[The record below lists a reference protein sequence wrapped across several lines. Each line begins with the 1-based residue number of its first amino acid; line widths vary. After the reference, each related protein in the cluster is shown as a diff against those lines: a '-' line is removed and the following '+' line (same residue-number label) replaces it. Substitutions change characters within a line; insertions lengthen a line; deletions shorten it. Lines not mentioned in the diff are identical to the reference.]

1 MDFPDIFADK
11 KKIESRPL
19 KIERKEPT
27 VNSESKPKPRS
38 KSTGSRELNSLL
50 LYSPEEIVETGDD
63 IDTAAKITLSPVIS
77 NLRQTTAIELA
88 ATTRSGLVSVSDCN
102 GDRNITTNDKNGNSN
117 NGSDTRRRSVS
128 STSSINDESDNDDEH
143 NSKNGSIEKSRNT
156 RSKSNANLGVNNEKY
171 KNNDHD
177 NGNGSAHKSGNGR
190 SLKVLT
196 SSKSEEFSSKIPK
209 NVLQI
214 ISG

>member
-1 MDFPDIFADK
+1 L
-11 KKIESRPL
+11 KIES
-19 KIERKEPT
+19 KEAT

-50 LYSPEEIVETGDD
+50 LYSPEEIVETGDEF
-63 IDTAAKITLSPVIS
+63 DTDAKITLSPVIS

-102 GDRNITTNDKNGNSN
+102 GDRNITTNDKNRNSN
-117 NGSDTRRRSVS
+117 NGSDTRRSNDS
-128 STSSINDESDNDDEH
+128 STSSINGESDNDDEH
-143 NSKNGSIEKSRNT
+143 NNKNGSIERSRNT
-156 RSKSNANLGVNNEKY
+156 RSKSNGKLGVKNEKY
-171 KNNDHD
+171 KNNDHG

-190 SLKVLT
+190 SLKLLT
-196 SSKSEEFSSKIPK
+196 SAKSEDFSPKIPK